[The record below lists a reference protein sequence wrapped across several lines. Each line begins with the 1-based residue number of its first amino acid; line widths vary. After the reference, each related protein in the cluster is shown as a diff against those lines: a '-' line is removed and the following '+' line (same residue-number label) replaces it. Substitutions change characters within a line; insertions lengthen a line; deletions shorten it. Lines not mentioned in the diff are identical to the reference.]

1 VTWAPSR
8 ALRRLTALTAVAT
21 YLLVVMGGVVRVS
34 GSGLGCGDKDQ
45 WPLCH
50 GSLLPPLQQT
60 ALIEF
65 THRWVAAVATGL
77 VIALAVVVW
86 ARYRD
91 VRWLRNGV
99 SVVVVLFIA
108 QIVLGAITVEFNLPS
123 GVIMVH
129 LANAL
134 LLLGA
139 LVWIAVTTAMAGSV
153 RARPALGTMRL
164 TGIAVGATYLLAL
177 SGALVVDQ
185 GAGAAC
191 AGWPL
196 CGNGFQFTS
205 GQYADINL
213 LHRFIAGAVVLLL
226 GYSMMRMR
234 RTRPGDRGLRLATL
248 SVTLLIVA
256 QVAAG
261 ALLVDERL
269 PAAVRGLHLALA
281 SGLWACVVI
290 AAVITRGVTSTE
302 VAGGSSRVDRPLP
315 AQVAAS

>member
-1 VTWAPSR
+1 MTWTPSR

-21 YLLVVMGGVVRVS
+21 YLLIVMGGVVRVT

-50 GSLLPPLQQT
+50 GALLPKLQQT

-86 ARYRD
+86 TRYRH
-91 VRWLRNGV
+91 VRTLVVGV
-99 SVVVVLFIA
+99 TVVVLLFVA

-123 GVIMVH
+123 GVIMIH

-139 LVWIAVTTAMAGSV
+139 LVWIAVTTSLAGSS
-153 RARPALGTMRL
+153 RARPPVATLRL
-164 TGIAVGATYLLAL
+164 AGVATAATYVLAL

-185 GAGAAC
+185 SAGGAC
-191 AGWPL
+191 SGWPL
-196 CGNGFQFTS
+196 CGNGFQLSS

-213 LHRFIAGAVVLLL
+213 LHRLVAGVVVLLL
-226 GYSMMRMR
+226 GYSMAKLGRARPDDRALR
-234 RTRPGDRGLRLATL
+234 RATL

-256 QVAAG
+256 QVIAG
-261 ALLVDERL
+261 ALVVDLHL
-269 PAAVRGLHLALA
+269 PAGVRALHLALA
-281 SGLWACVVI
+281 SALWACVVI
-290 AAVITRGVTSTE
+290 TAVVTRGAPAVALPDGQRVERPSAVRVT
-302 VAGGSSRVDRPLP
+302 
-315 AQVAAS
+315 AS

>member
-1 VTWAPSR
+1 VTWTPSR

-21 YLLVVMGGVVRVS
+21 YLLIVMGGVVRVT

-50 GSLLPPLQQT
+50 GALLPPLQQT

-65 THRWVAAVATGL
+65 THRWVAAVATAL
-77 VIALAVVVW
+77 VVTLAVVVW
-86 ARYRD
+86 SRYRH
-91 VRWLRNGV
+91 VRRLVVGV
-99 SVVVVLFIA
+99 SVVVVLFIV

-123 GVIMVH
+123 GVIMIH

-139 LVWIAVTTAMAGSV
+139 LVWIAVATATAGSH
-153 RARPALGTMRL
+153 RARPSPATARL
-164 TGIAVGATYLLAL
+164 AVRAVVATYVLAL

-185 GAGAAC
+185 GAGASC

-196 CGNGFQFTS
+196 CGNGFQFSS

-213 LHRFIAGAVVLLL
+213 LHRLVAGIVVLLL
-226 GYSMMRMR
+226 GYSMMRLR
-234 RTRPGDRGLRLATL
+234 RARPGDRALHRATL
-248 SVTLLIVA
+248 AVTLLIVA

-261 ALLVDERL
+261 ALVVDLRL
-269 PAAVRGLHLALA
+269 PAAVRAIHLALA
-281 SGLWACVVI
+281 SALWACVVI
-290 AAVITRGVTSTE
+290 TSAIARGATAVDVADDTRVE
-302 VAGGSSRVDRPLP
+302 RPVPAG
-315 AQVAAS
+315 AAAS

>member
-1 VTWAPSR
+1 VSWAPSA

-21 YLLVVMGGVVRVS
+21 YLLIVMGGVVRVT
-34 GSGLGCGDKDQ
+34 GSGLGCGTTDQ

-50 GSLLPPLQQT
+50 GALLPPLEQT

-86 ARYRD
+86 MRYRH
-91 VRWLRNGV
+91 VRRLVIGV
-99 SVVVVLFIA
+99 SVVVALFIV

-123 GVIMVH
+123 GVIMIH

-139 LVWIAVTTAMAGSV
+139 LVWIAVTTAMTGST
-153 RARPALGTMRL
+153 RPRPSVATTRLGTV
-164 TGIAVGATYLLAL
+164 AAAATYVLAL

-196 CGNGFQFTS
+196 CGNGFQLSS
-205 GQYADINL
+205 GQYASINL
-213 LHRFIAGAVVLLL
+213 LHRLIAGIVVLLL
-226 GYSMMRMR
+226 GYTM
-234 RTRPGDRGLRLATL
+234 ATL
-248 SVTLLIVA
+248 RRARRDDRALRRATLAVTLLIVA

-261 ALLVDERL
+261 ALVVDLHL
-269 PAAVRGLHLALA
+269 PPAMRAIHLALA
-281 SGLWACVVI
+281 SALWACVVMT
-290 AAVITRGVTSTE
+290 AVIARGVT
-302 VAGGSSRVDRPLP
+302 AGDVSDGSRVERPVP
-315 AQVAAS
+315 AGAAAS

>member
-1 VTWAPSR
+1 
-8 ALRRLTALTAVAT
+8 
-21 YLLVVMGGVVRVS
+21 MGGVVRVS

-50 GSLLPPLQQT
+50 GSLLPPLEQT

-65 THRWVAAVATGL
+65 THRWVAAVATAL
-77 VIALAVVVW
+77 VVALAVVVW
-86 ARYRD
+86 LRYRD
-91 VRWLRNGV
+91 VRWLRNAV
-99 SVVVVLFIA
+99 TVVVVLFIA

-123 GVIMVH
+123 GVIMIH

-139 LVWIAVTTAMAGSV
+139 LVWIAVTTALVGSA
-153 RARPALGTMRL
+153 RARPPLATVRL

-205 GQYADINL
+205 GQYADVNL
-213 LHRFIAGAVVLLL
+213 LHRLVAGIVVLLL
-226 GYSMMRMR
+226 GYSMMKTR
-234 RTRPGDRGLRLATL
+234 RARPGDRALRLATL

-261 ALLVDERL
+261 AVLVDTRL
-269 PAAVRGLHLALA
+269 PAAVRGVHLALA
-281 SGLWACVVI
+281 SGLWACVVMS
-290 AAVITRGVTSTE
+290 AVLTRGTTATE
-302 VAGGSSRVDRPLP
+302 VAGGSRVDRSLR
-315 AQVAAS
+315 AKAAPS

>member
-1 VTWAPSR
+1 MTWTPSR
-8 ALRRLTALTAVAT
+8 ALRRLTVATALAT

-34 GSGLGCGDKDQ
+34 GSGLGCGDRDQ

-50 GSLLPPLQQT
+50 GGLLPPLERT

-65 THRWVAAVATGL
+65 THRWVAAIATGL

-86 ARYRD
+86 TRYRN
-91 VRWLRNGV
+91 VRWLRNGATAI
-99 SVVVVLFIA
+99 VVLFIA

-123 GVIMVH
+123 GVIMIH

-139 LVWIAVTTAMAGSV
+139 LVWIAVTTATAGSA
-153 RARPALGTMRL
+153 RARPSLGTVRL
-164 TGIAVGATYLLAL
+164 AGVAVAATYVLAL

-196 CGNGFQFTS
+196 CGNGFQFS
-205 GQYADINL
+205 AGRFADINL
-213 LHRFIAGAVVLLL
+213 LHRVVAAIVVLLL
-226 GYSMMRMR
+226 GYSMVKMR
-234 RTRPGDRGLRLATL
+234 RARPGDRALRLATL

-261 ALLVDERL
+261 ALLVDQHL
-269 PAAVRGLHLALA
+269 PAAVRGIHLALA
-281 SGLWACVVI
+281 SALWACVVVS
-290 AAVITRGVTSTE
+290 AVIARGVTSTE
-302 VAGGSSRVDRPLP
+302 VAGGTRLDRSL
-315 AQVAAS
+315 AARVAAS

>member
-8 ALRRLTALTAVAT
+8 AFRRLTVATAVAT

-50 GSLLPPLQQT
+50 GSLLPPLEQT

-65 THRWVAAVATGL
+65 THRWVAAAATAL
-77 VIALAVVVW
+77 VVALAVVVW
-86 ARYRD
+86 LRYRD
-91 VRWLRNGV
+91 VRWLRNAV
-99 SVVVVLFIA
+99 TVVVVLFIA

-123 GVIMVH
+123 GVIMIH

-139 LVWIAVTTAMAGSV
+139 LVWIAVTTAMVGSA
-153 RARPALGTMRL
+153 RARPPLATVRL

-205 GQYADINL
+205 GQYADLNL
-213 LHRFIAGAVVLLL
+213 LHRLVAGIVVLLL
-226 GYSMMRMR
+226 GYSMMKTR
-234 RTRPGDRGLRLATL
+234 RARPGDRALRLATL

-261 ALLVDERL
+261 AVLVDTRL
-269 PAAVRGLHLALA
+269 PAAVRGVHLALA
-281 SGLWACVVI
+281 SGLWACVVMS
-290 AAVITRGVTSTE
+290 AVLTRGITATE
-302 VAGGSSRVDRPLP
+302 VAGGSHVDRSLR
-315 AQVAAS
+315 AEAAPS